1 MLVIA
6 SVVRQ
11 KGGFVAE
18 LSPREVSVLL
28 QSWRLGNRTALDKL
42 VPLVYDE
49 LHRIAHR
56 YMRRERVE
64 RTLQTTALV
73 HEAYLRLVDVKGVV
87 WQDRAHFFAIS
98 AKLMRQ
104 ILVDIARSRNYQK
117 RRGTETKVSLDKA
130 LLVPTSPN
138 LLEIDEALSA
148 LSELDPRK
156 AKVVELRFYGG
167 LSVKDA
173 AEVLGV
179 SAETVKRDWRL
190 AKVWLLCELKDR
202 EKDQI

>member
-1 MLVIA
+1 M
-6 SVVRQ
+6 
-11 KGGFVAE
+11 AE
-18 LSPREVSVLL
+18 PSPREVSLLL
-28 QSWRLGNRTALDKL
+28 QAWRLGDRTALDRL

-56 YMRRERVE
+56 YMLKERVD

-73 HEAYLRLVDVKGVV
+73 HEAYLRLVGIKGVE

-104 ILVDIARSRNYQK
+104 ILVDIARSRRYKK
-117 RRGTETKVSLDKA
+117 RGGNAKKMSLDKA
-130 LLVPTSPN
+130 LFITANHSF
-138 LLEIDEALSA
+138 LEIDEALSA
-148 LSELDPRK
+148 LSELDSRK

-173 AEVLGV
+173 AEVLGI
-179 SAETVKRDWRL
+179 STETVKRDWRL
-190 AKVWLLCELKDR
+190 AKAWLLCQLKDHA
-202 EKDQI
+202 KDQI

>member
-1 MLVIA
+1 VTQ
-6 SVVRQ
+6 S
-11 KGGFVAE
+11 
-18 LSPREVSVLL
+18 SPEQVSLLL

-56 YMRRERVE
+56 YMRGERFDQ
-64 RTLQTTALV
+64 TLQTTALV
-73 HEAYLRLVDVKGVV
+73 HEAYLRLVNIKGIE

-104 ILVDIARSRNYQK
+104 ILIDIARSRKYKK
-117 RRGTETKVSLDKA
+117 RGGNAKMVSLGKA
-130 LLVPTSPN
+130 LIIPANHS
-138 LLEIDEALSA
+138 LLEIDEALNT

-156 AKVVELRFYGG
+156 AKVVELKFYGG

-173 AEVLGV
+173 AEVLGI

-190 AKVWLLCELKDR
+190 AKVWLLCELKDS
-202 EKDQI
+202 EKDKI

>member
-1 MLVIA
+1 
-6 SVVRQ
+6 
-11 KGGFVAE
+11 VAQS
-18 LSPREVSVLL
+18 SPKEVSVLL
-28 QSWRLGNRTALDKL
+28 QSWRLGDRTALDKL

-56 YMRRERVE
+56 YIRREPTDH
-64 RTLQTTALV
+64 TLQTTALV
-73 HEAYLRLVDVKGVV
+73 HEAYLRLVDIKEVE
-87 WQDRAHFFAIS
+87 WQHRAHFFAIS

-104 ILVDIARSRNYQK
+104 ILVDVARSRRYKK
-117 RRGTETKVSLDKA
+117 RGGNAKKVSLDKA
-130 LLVPTSPN
+130 QFVSAN
-138 LLEIDEALSA
+138 HNFLEIDEALSA

-173 AEVLGV
+173 AEVLGI

-190 AKVWLLCELKDR
+190 AKVWLLCELKDH
-202 EKDQI
+202 EKD

>member
-1 MLVIA
+1 MT
-6 SVVRQ
+6 
-11 KGGFVAE
+11 GP
-18 LSPREVSVLL
+18 SPGEVSLL
-28 QSWRLGNRTALDKL
+28 LHSWRLGDGAAFDKL

-56 YMRRERVE
+56 YMLKEPID

-73 HEAYLRLVDVKGVV
+73 HEAYLRLVDIKGIE

-104 ILVDIARSRNYQK
+104 ILVDIARSRRYKK
-117 RRGTETKVSLDKA
+117 RGGNAKKVSLDKA
-130 LLVPTSPN
+130 LFVPVKHD
-138 LLEIDEALSA
+138 LLEIDEALSTLSA
-148 LSELDPRK
+148 LDSRK
-156 AKVVELRFYGG
+156 AKVVELRFYAG
-167 LSVKDA
+167 LGVKDT
-173 AEVLGV
+173 AEVLGI

>member
-1 MLVIA
+1 MQYLCFLRQTGGLV
-6 SVVRQ
+6 
-11 KGGFVAE
+11 E
-18 LSPREVSVLL
+18 EPSPGEVSLL
-28 QSWRLGNRTALDKL
+28 LHSWRLGDRTALDRI
-42 VPLVYDE
+42 VPLVYNE
-49 LHRIAHR
+49 LRRIAHR
-56 YMRRERVE
+56 YMRRESID

-73 HEAYLRLVDVKGVV
+73 HEAYLRLVDIKGIE

-104 ILVDIARSRNYQK
+104 ILVDIARSRRYKK
-117 RRGTETKVSLDKA
+117 RGGNAQKVSLDKA
-130 LLVPTSPN
+130 LFIPAKHN
-138 LLEIDEALSA
+138 LLEIDEALNA
-148 LSELDPRK
+148 LSDLDPRK

-173 AEVLGV
+173 AEVLGI